1 MNGGI
6 GRLYL
11 WSRKTAELP
20 VAKVNRIVYA
30 LFEVSRLDKWRNY
43 LDVMYGLKLRPTRV
57 PGEHEANVD
66 EVEVE

>member
-1 MNGGI
+1 M
-6 GRLYL
+6 
-11 WSRKTAELP
+11 
-20 VAKVNRIVYA
+20 AKVNRIVYA